1 MSVQSVS
8 SNLNTPFILSG
19 NSYDRSS
26 ATIAQ
31 DAARTDVLA
40 FGTVMGRNLSTE
52 KWEPFS
58 DEAAEDGTAIPQ
70 GIYVGDEIAA
80 AALVAGDV
88 LNCPIIVGGNC
99 TVDRSQVVVEN
110 SKTLNT
116 VIAAAANSPI
126 RKTVQDWL
134 EDKGIFIETT
144 NDIDEL
150 ENT

>member
-1 MSVQSVS
+1 MSVQSES
-8 SNLNTPFILSG
+8 SIENTPFVLSG
-19 NSYDRSS
+19 NSKIRESE
-26 ATIAQ
+26 TILQ
-31 DAARTDVLA
+31 DAGRTAVLA
-40 FGTVMGRNLSTE
+40 FGTVMGRNLSTA
-52 KWEPFS
+52 KWEPFA

-70 GIYVGDEIAA
+70 GIYVGEEITA

-88 LNCPIIVGGNC
+88 LSCPILVGGDC

-116 VIAAAANSPI
+116 VIAAAANSPV

-134 EDKGIFIETT
+134 ADKGIFVETT
-144 NDIDEL
+144 EDIDEV

>member
-1 MSVQSVS
+1 MSVQSES
-8 SNLNTPFILSG
+8 SIENTPFVLSG
-19 NSYDRSS
+19 NSKIRESE
-26 ATIAQ
+26 TILQ
-31 DAARTDVLA
+31 DAGRTAVLA
-40 FGTVMGRNLSTE
+40 FGTVMGRNLSTA

-70 GIYVGDEIAA
+70 GIYVGDEITA

-88 LNCPIIVGGNC
+88 VNCPILVGGDC

-116 VIAAAANSPI
+116 VIAAAANSPV

-134 EDKGIFIETT
+134 ADKGIFVETT
-144 NDIDEL
+144 EDIDEL